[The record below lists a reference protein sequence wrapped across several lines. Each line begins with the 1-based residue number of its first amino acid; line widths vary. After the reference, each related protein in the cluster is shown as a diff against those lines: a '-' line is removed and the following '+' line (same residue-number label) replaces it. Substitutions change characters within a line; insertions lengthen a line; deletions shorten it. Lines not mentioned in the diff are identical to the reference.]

1 MKCVIQ
7 RVLSAQVKVDR
18 KIIGQIN
25 KGLLVFVGISIN
37 DNELTVKQMAKKI
50 CELRIFSDD
59 NGKFDRSLINVLGDI
74 LIVSQFT
81 LLADCSKGRRPNFTR
96 AASPD
101 IAKPLVDL
109 FINEFKLVTI
119 GTVQSGK
126 FGADMNVSLEN
137 DGPVTI
143 VIDA

>member
-7 RVLSAQVKVDR
+7 RVLSAQVKVDH

>member
-7 RVLSAQVKVDR
+7 RVLSAQVKVDH

-25 KGLLVFVGISIN
+25 KGLLVFVGISIH
-37 DNELTVKQMAKKI
+37 DNELAIKQMAKKI

-81 LLADCSKGRRPNFTR
+81 LLADCSKGRRPNFIT

-109 FINEFKLVTI
+109 FINEFKSVTI
-119 GTVQSGK
+119 GTVQSGE

-143 VIDA
+143 VIDG